1 MHSSNMKN
9 YIKSI
14 SWERVFAWFVFLL
27 FIRFLFDRLRAGYS
41 IIMGKST
48 IDYSTFDISDWLI
61 NYEGGFIR
69 RGIMGQILW
78 EFEQINL
85 YDVRIAI
92 TIICFATSIV
102 ILVLTYRIFKEEGWS
117 ILIIPT
123 GFIFGFTI
131 FGLGGRR
138 DLISLMLT
146 YLIFFF
152 FKKVNTHTGKKV
164 LWWVLFY
171 FISVLQILIHEAS
184 FFYTFPIL
192 ILFLFQKNRNNQL
205 ELRTN
210 CMACLIQFM
219 PIIVTMAIV
228 CFFKG
233 DQKTAEIIWNSW
245 NNIFAN
251 YPYQGDTTIIGAG
264 VDALSWG
271 TQETF
276 INHLRAGYIG
286 VNSPSFLRI
295 PIVIFNLFA
304 AYFLV
309 SRINTIDMGI
319 FRKKQMDN
327 VFMSNIVLVQFVAMI
342 PMFTVL
348 SCDWGRTIP
357 YWLLTSLFFYHI
369 FRNDKIEIMHY
380 LTNTSQMIQYNISSI
395 SILRNK
401 YTYILLVLLS
411 PIPGAC
417 APFDSANTFQQGIIS
432 TLHITFYNITTFL

>member
-1 MHSSNMKN
+1 MKN
-9 YIKSI
+9 YIKNI
-14 SWERVFAWFVFLL
+14 SWERVLAWLVFLL
-27 FIRFLFDRLRAGYS
+27 FIRFLFDRLRASYS
-41 IIMGKST
+41 IIMGKTS
-48 IDYSTFDISDWLI
+48 IDYCTFDISDWLI

-69 RGIMGQILW
+69 RGILGQILW
-78 EFEQINL
+78 NLEQLHL

-102 ILVLTYRIFKEEGWS
+102 IIILAYRIFKEEGWS

-123 GFIFGFTI
+123 GFILGFTI

-138 DLISLMLT
+138 DLLSLLLT
-146 YLIFFF
+146 YLIFYLY
-152 FKKVNTHTGKKV
+152 KSATTHTGKEGGK
-164 LWWVLFY
+164 WFLFY
-171 FISVLQILIHEAS
+171 FFSILQILIHEAS

-192 ILFLFQKNRNNQL
+192 MLFLFQNNRNSQWSL
-205 ELRTN
+205 SKN
-210 CMACLIQFM
+210 CKVCLLQFVHS
-219 PIIVTMAIV
+219 IIAMAIV
-228 CFFKG
+228 CIFKG

-245 NNIFAN
+245 NNIFTN
-251 YPYQGDTTIIGAG
+251 FPYKGDTTIIGAG

-276 INHLRAGYIG
+276 INHMKAGYIG

-295 PIVIFNLFA
+295 PIVLFNLFA
-304 AYFLV
+304 AYLLV
-309 SRINTIDMGI
+309 SRINTVDMGI
-319 FRKKQMDN
+319 YKKKQMDN
-327 VFMSNIVLVQFVAMI
+327 VFMSNVLLIQFAVMI

-369 FRNDKIEIMHY
+369 FKNDKIEIMHY
-380 LTNTSQMIQYNISSI
+380 LTNTSQKIQYYISSN

-417 APFDSANTFQQGIIS
+417 APFDSANTFQQGIIATWQS
-432 TLHITFYNITTFL
+432 TIKNLITFLQ

>member
-1 MHSSNMKN
+1 MKN

-14 SWERVFAWFVFLL
+14 SLERILAWLVFLL

-41 IIMGKST
+41 IIMEKTS
-48 IDYSTFDISDWLI
+48 IDYGTFDISDWLI

-69 RGIMGQILW
+69 RGILGQILW
-78 EFEQINL
+78 NLEQLHL

-102 ILVLTYRIFKEEGWS
+102 IIILAYRIFKEEGWS

-123 GFIFGFTI
+123 GFILGFTI

-138 DLISLMLT
+138 DLLSLLLT
-146 YLIFFF
+146 YLVFYLYKSVI
-152 FKKVNTHTGKKV
+152 THTGKKTGR
-164 LWWVLFY
+164 WFLFY
-171 FISVLQILIHEAS
+171 FISILQILIHEAS

-192 ILFLFQKNRNNQL
+192 ILFLFQKNRNSQCALSKNIKV
-205 ELRTN
+205 
-210 CMACLIQFM
+210 CLLQFM
-219 PIIVTMAIV
+219 PIFIAMAIV
-228 CFFKG
+228 CIFKG

-245 NNIFAN
+245 NKIFVIF
-251 YPYQGDTTIIGAG
+251 PYQGDTTIIGAG

-276 INHLRAGYIG
+276 INHLKAGYLG
-286 VNSPSFLRI
+286 VNSPSYLRI
-295 PIVIFNLFA
+295 PIVMFNLFV
-304 AYFLV
+304 AYLLV
-309 SRINTIDMGI
+309 SRINTVDMGI

-327 VFMSNIVLVQFVAMI
+327 IFMSNILLIQFAVMI

-369 FRNDKIEIMHY
+369 FKSEKNKIMSD
-380 LTNTSQMIQYNISSI
+380 LTKASQYIQNFVSNS
-395 SILRNK
+395 SILRNQ

-432 TLHITFYNITTFL
+432 TLQITFNNIITFFQN